1 MSAPAPAPPKKS
13 KRPLPEKPKTK
24 AQRWHFTAE
33 HLADLAEDDPCRPFA
48 EDVVANPGGHNR
60 FVHLACRRHALDL
73 RFSRD
78 PAFPF
83 IYDVRRALRPTLFA
97 AQFKGLQGH
106 GAGEP
111 LAFLPWQR
119 FCAAQIFGWR
129 KREQPLKR
137 RFRYAL
143 IKVPRK
149 NGKTGFIAP
158 LGLLQLSHP
167 PPGANAKVYS
177 LATKEEIAKIALKDD
192 AMGLLRTNAEWAQ
205 QFRAYHKTIKHN
217 ASNSEWIPLGS
228 DSDTLDGLRP
238 ELVNMDELHAWK
250 DRRLWDVMNS
260 ACGAAF
266 SPLMLQITTE
276 GDDPCGLLK
285 EQDDRVIAVLEAV
298 ERGTY
303 RGLPEGSTADEGIY
317 FGILWQPDKG
327 DKWDELA
334 TWHKANPSLGT
345 VKDITEMRSLMAGA
359 RSSLSARRDFL
370 TKQLNIRQT
379 TGPQRWLDIE
389 LWEGCVPPGVKI
401 VSPPD
406 AWTRLKGLRLRCGMD
421 LASTTD
427 TSSFCVIADD
437 PDRPGHIL
445 AAWLYWLPDE
455 DLPGRCARDHA
466 PYDLWAKEGWLSL
479 IPGPIVDVNQI
490 ERDIVAKL
498 AELAP
503 EGSSQ
508 ADVGA
513 FAYDPGWA
521 QGAGQ
526 RLQDEHGLPMLQ
538 CPQRYSTMTAP
549 LSELERWVIAKQLD
563 HGGNPIAHANAS
575 VATVAKGAV
584 GGILLAKSRSTGRID
599 GLAALAMAI
608 AARQHEL
615 ANGQQGGGLA
625 VV

>member
-1 MSAPAPAPPKKS
+1 M
-13 KRPLPEKPKTK
+13 TK
-24 AQRWHFTAE
+24 ASPKPRGARGAKAKRWQFTAS
-33 HLADLAEDDPCRPFA
+33 DLAAYAQDDPARAFA
-48 EDVVANPGGHNR
+48 EDVATNPRRHNR
-60 FVHLACRRHALDL
+60 WVHLACKRHALDL
-73 RFSRD
+73 RFSAD
-78 PAFPF
+78 PAYPF
-83 IYDVRRALRPTLFA
+83 TYDVRRAARPSAFA
-97 AQFKGLQGH
+97 TEFKGLQGH

-111 LAFLPWQR
+111 LRFLPWQR
-119 FCAAQIFGWR
+119 FCAAMIFGWR
-129 KREQPLKR
+129 KRENPQKR

-158 LGLLQLSHP
+158 LGLFQLSHP

-192 AMGLLRTNAEWAQ
+192 AMGLLRTSSEWAAH
-205 QFRAYHKTIKHN
+205 FRAYHKTLKHN

-298 ERGTY
+298 ERGGY

-317 FGILWQPDKG
+317 FGALWQPDKG
-327 DKWDELA
+327 DRWDDEA

-345 VKDITEMRSLMAGA
+345 VKNLEEMRSLMAGA
-359 RSSLSARRDFL
+359 RSSASARRDFL

-379 TGPQRWLDIE
+379 TGPERWLDIDNWE
-389 LWEGCVPPGVKI
+389 VIHPGDPLPVGKLW
-401 VSPPD
+401 
-406 AWTRLKGLRLRCGMD
+406 ARLRGLRVWLGMD
-421 LASTTD
+421 LAATTD
-427 TSSFCVIADD
+427 TSAVCAIAED

-455 DLPGRCARDHA
+455 DLVGRCARDRV
-466 PYDLWAKEGWLSL
+466 PYDLWAREGFLTLTS
-479 IPGPIVDVNQI
+479 GPVVDVNQI
-490 ERDIVAKL
+490 ERDAVEKL
-498 AELAP
+498 REIEAEV
-503 EGSSQ
+503 
-508 ADVGA
+508 VG
-513 FAYDPGWA
+513 FAYDPGWS

-526 RLQDEHGLPMLQ
+526 RLQDEQGLPMLQ

-549 LSELERWVIAKQLD
+549 LAELERLTIARQLD
-563 HGGNPIAHANAS
+563 HGGHPIARENARN
-575 VATVAKGAV
+575 ATIMRGQ
-584 GGILLAKSRSTGRID
+584 GGGMLLAKGRSTGRID

-608 AARQHEL
+608 AARQQSL
-615 ANGQQGGGLA
+615 ANPAPVAGMA
-625 VV
+625 MV